1 MKLHLMTAHIHTQIA
16 ITNCSNQIT
25 ALSSQFHFELFVS
38 VRLVKAAELPE
49 LTV

>member
-1 MKLHLMTAHIHTQIA
+1 MKLHLMTAHTHIQIA

-25 ALSSQFHFELFVS
+25 ALSSQFHIKLLVS
-38 VRLVKAAELPE
+38 VRIVKAAELPE